1 MTTMT
6 TMAMTMAMGNKA
18 CVVSSVVPRGRA
30 SSRGGSRGRR
40 TTLFKVRALL
50 GDDGGSGSGSGS
62 AADEL
67 LRRGRATYEAGE
79 RMNGY
84 KMFEKALGM
93 DDASLETR
101 RELCYCAMC
110 CNAAFGDVET
120 AKMYLREMQAYGLD
134 FEDALVSGG
143 RMKMESSALMKNQL
157 KKFAAG
163 EGKSFGT
170 VQREAYERDKAAS
183 APATPPTSVRGLA
196 DLDISSDT
204 DESVEAIVKR
214 VGLLLVVSAAGFAA
228 LFAGGMGI
236 MQPGSLPFGY

>member
-1 MTTMT
+1 
-6 TMAMTMAMGNKA
+6 MAMAMATTAMVTN
-18 CVVSSVVPRGRA
+18 VSVLRDRRA
-30 SSRGGSRGRR
+30 SPGGSRRTRGRR
-40 TTLFKVRALL
+40 TKRTTTKVRAL
-50 GDDGGSGSGSGS
+50 SGSGS

-236 MQPGSLPFGY
+236 MQPGTLPFGY

>member
-1 MTTMT
+1 
-6 TMAMTMAMGNKA
+6 MAMGNKA
-18 CVVSSVVPRGRA
+18 CVSSVVPCGRA

-40 TTLFKVRALL
+40 TTLKVRALL
-50 GDDGGSGSGSGS
+50 GDDGGSGSGSGSGS

>member
-1 MTTMT
+1 MRRGTRSV
-6 TMAMTMAMGNKA
+6 GKA
-18 CVVSSVVPRGRA
+18 RGRGGGDAA
-30 SSRGGSRGRR
+30 SV
-40 TTLFKVRALL
+40 LV
-50 GDDGGSGSGSGS
+50 D
-62 AADEL
+62 
-67 LRRGRATYEAGE
+67 GRAMYERGD
-79 RMNGY
+79 RMNGF
-84 KMFEKALGM
+84 KTFERALDGGDGTM
-93 DDASLETR
+93 TAETR

-110 CNAAFGDVET
+110 CSAAFGDVET

-214 VGLLLVVSAAGFAA
+214 VGLLLLVE
-228 LFAGGMGI
+228 
-236 MQPGSLPFGY
+236 MQNHI